1 MSQATVLGLHSENVV
16 TIITPSSTI
25 ESPLGPLDT
34 SVTGGPNPLSSGV
47 PAQILLA
54 DTNLFMVSGSV
65 TLTLSLSGIVTIT
78 VGGFLWSQPIAV
90 GTSTIP
96 FQTLGRGPITLTV
109 SPFTGTASY
118 TYTATLL
125 R

>member
-34 SVTGGPNPLSSGV
+34 IITGGPNPLSS
-47 PAQILLA
+47 PTQILLP
-54 DTNLFMVSGSV
+54 DTNLFLVSGSV
-65 TLTLSLSGIVTIT
+65 TLTLSISGVVTIT

-90 GTSTIP
+90 GTSIIP
-96 FQTLGRGPITLTV
+96 FQTLGRGPLTLTV
-109 SPFTGTASY
+109 SSFTGTASY